1 MKKDTRFSI
10 RKLSVGVASIAVASF
25 LAGGSAD
32 AANLSPLYSKQV
44 NPELPFEPFP
54 SEIEY
59 TQAETPWTPQE
70 SAEGETPVAESPVES
85 PEFTE
90 AEAPF
95 ADRVVEE
102 EPEFTEAEAPFAGH
116 VIEED
121 PEFTEAEAPFANR
134 DEEVSEPS
142 EANFVNPEDP
152 FAEGVPA
159 NGENPAAPYSEGVP
173 SNQVNPAAPF
183 APAQELGEEETVE
196 EEVSEPSEGNL
207 VNPEN
212 PFAEGVPANG
222 ENPAAPYSEG
232 VPSNQVNPEAP
243 FAPAQELGEEETV
256 EEEVSEPSEGNLV
269 NPENPFAEGV
279 PANGE
284 NPAAPYSEGVP
295 SNQVNPAAP
304 FAPAQELGEEEPVE
318 ETEAP
323 DLTELT
329 PAEELID
336 LAKPAPL
343 KFQEVEDGT
352 VISAIDYVTNK
363 DEFPEGTS
371 FNFIDYKTKE
381 LLPSKELVV
390 APNPTSRNEYLVI
403 RASHP
408 DAVKDMDSTR
418 FTVVVKK
425 TQESVTLVRPQAG
438 SANRTVAD
446 GTEVLAA
453 DYVANKD
460 EFPEGTEFNFI
471 DYKTNELTPT
481 KKLVVDPNPKS
492 RNYRLV
498 VRASHPLAEKAMD
511 SYSFTVVAE
520 KA

>member
-1 MKKDTRFSI
+1 MNKNTRFSI

-70 SAEGETPVAESPVES
+70 SAEAETPVEESPVES
-85 PEFTE
+85 SEFTK

-95 ADRVVEE
+95 ADRVVE
-102 EPEFTEAEAPFAGH
+102 
-116 VIEED
+116 VEED

-134 DEEVSEPS
+134 GEEVSEPS

-159 NGENPAAPYSEGVP
+159 NGENPEAPYSEGVP

-196 EEVSEPSEGNL
+196 EEVSEASEANF
-207 VNPEN
+207 VNPD
-212 PFAEGVPANG
+212 A
-222 ENPAAPYSEG
+222 
-232 VPSNQVNPEAP
+232 
-243 FAPAQELGEEETV
+243 
-256 EEEVSEPSEGNLV
+256 
-269 NPENPFAEGV
+269 PFAEGV

-520 KA
+520 KANCFYE

>member
-1 MKKDTRFSI
+1 M
-10 RKLSVGVASIAVASF
+10 
-25 LAGGSAD
+25 
-32 AANLSPLYSKQV
+32 
-44 NPELPFEPFP
+44 
-54 SEIEY
+54 
-59 TQAETPWTPQE
+59 
-70 SAEGETPVAESPVES
+70 
-85 PEFTE
+85 
-90 AEAPF
+90 
-95 ADRVVEE
+95 
-102 EPEFTEAEAPFAGH
+102 
-116 VIEED
+116 
-121 PEFTEAEAPFANR
+121 
-134 DEEVSEPS
+134 
-142 EANFVNPEDP
+142 
-152 FAEGVPA
+152 
-159 NGENPAAPYSEGVP
+159 
-173 SNQVNPAAPF
+173 
-183 APAQELGEEETVE
+183 
-196 EEVSEPSEGNL
+196 
-207 VNPEN
+207 
-212 PFAEGVPANG
+212 
-222 ENPAAPYSEG
+222 
-232 VPSNQVNPEAP
+232 
-243 FAPAQELGEEETV
+243 
-256 EEEVSEPSEGNLV
+256 
-269 NPENPFAEGV
+269 
-279 PANGE
+279 
-284 NPAAPYSEGVP
+284 
-295 SNQVNPAAP
+295 
-304 FAPAQELGEEEPVE
+304 
-318 ETEAP
+318 
-323 DLTELT
+323 TELT

-381 LLPSKELVV
+381 LSPSKELVV

>member
-1 MKKDTRFSI
+1 M
-10 RKLSVGVASIAVASF
+10 
-25 LAGGSAD
+25 
-32 AANLSPLYSKQV
+32 
-44 NPELPFEPFP
+44 
-54 SEIEY
+54 
-59 TQAETPWTPQE
+59 
-70 SAEGETPVAESPVES
+70 
-85 PEFTE
+85 
-90 AEAPF
+90 
-95 ADRVVEE
+95 
-102 EPEFTEAEAPFAGH
+102 
-116 VIEED
+116 
-121 PEFTEAEAPFANR
+121 
-134 DEEVSEPS
+134 
-142 EANFVNPEDP
+142 
-152 FAEGVPA
+152 
-159 NGENPAAPYSEGVP
+159 
-173 SNQVNPAAPF
+173 
-183 APAQELGEEETVE
+183 
-196 EEVSEPSEGNL
+196 
-207 VNPEN
+207 NPEN

-232 VPSNQVNPEAP
+232 VPSNQVNPAAP

>member
-1 MKKDTRFSI
+1 MKKVTSSSI
-10 RKLSVGVASIAVASF
+10 SKLSLGLASIALTAF
-25 LAGGSAD
+25 LAGGSAH

-44 NPELPFEPFP
+44 DPELPFQPFP

-59 TQAETPWTPQE
+59 TPAETPWALQE
-70 SAEGETPVAESPVES
+70 SSEEDVPVETPEVTDPTDANYEDP
-85 PEFTE
+85 
-90 AEAPF
+90 EAPF
-95 ADRVVEE
+95 APVEE
-102 EPEFTEAEAPFAGH
+102 VTDPTDANYEDPEAPFAP
-116 VIEED
+116 VEEETN
-121 PEFTEAEAPFANR
+121 PAEANY
-134 DEEVSEPS
+134 
-142 EANFVNPEDP
+142 VNPEDP

-159 NGENPAAPYSEGVP
+159 NGENPEAPYGEGYPANGVNPEAPYSEG
-173 SNQVNPAAPF
+173 SQ
-183 APAQELGEEETVE
+183 
-196 EEVSEPSEGNL
+196 
-207 VNPEN
+207 
-212 PFAEGVPANG
+212 AN
-222 ENPAAPYSEG
+222 YT
-232 VPSNQVNPEAP
+232 NPEAP
-243 FAPAQELGEEETV
+243 FADSVVEDSTEEP
-256 EEEVSEPSEGNLV
+256 EEVTEPSEANYED
-269 NPENPFAEGV
+269 PE
-279 PANGE
+279 
-284 NPAAPYSEGVP
+284 
-295 SNQVNPAAP
+295 AP
-304 FAPAQELGEEEPVE
+304 FAPIE
-318 ETEAP
+318 ETGQ
-323 DLTELT
+323 DLTPLE

-381 LLPSKELVV
+381 LSPSKELVV

-408 DAVKDMDSTR
+408 DAVKDVDSTR
-418 FTVVVKK
+418 FTVVVNK
-425 TQESVTLVRPQAG
+425 TPESVILVRPQAG

-446 GTEVLAA
+446 GTEVSAA

-471 DYKTNELTPT
+471 DYKTKEVTPT

-492 RNYRLV
+492 RNHMLV

-520 KA
+520 KV